1 MKEYL
6 NAYIIDIM
14 GYLVS
19 ILDKL
24 DRLEHEYKL

>member
-24 DRLEHEYKL
+24 EKIEREYKL

>member
-6 NAYIIDIM
+6 NAYNIDIM

-19 ILDKL
+19 ILNKL
-24 DRLEHEYKL
+24 DKLEHEYKL